1 MENRGAIM
9 TKEDLAKIRS
19 ELESMNGKLEKIMVS
34 SNHSISCSPSAMV
47 EHLNDAIDVD
57 LERRMVSPCDCR
69 PSCKALFTD
78 VLQRSSRMVGE
89 LVVEERQI
97 TALRMELEL
106 ARVKA
111 PYKKCSICF
120 EEVQNIFNGHVR
132 MVRGQNSYVTE
143 QNLRTLIL
151 RMNEESIARNLL
163 DPVSNPQRL
172 EIMKCMAEEP
182 QNYSSLSGTTGLK
195 GGNLLFH
202 LRKLST
208 AGMISQD
215 MERGYYQL
223 TDKGSK
229 VLRYLVMMSLE
240 LGEEKWV

>member
-1 MENRGAIM
+1 M

-19 ELESMNGKLEKIMVS
+19 ELEAMNGKLERIMVS
-34 SNHSISCSPSAMV
+34 GGHRSANCGPSGLV
-47 EHLNDAIDVD
+47 GHLNDAIDIE

-89 LVVEERQI
+89 MFVEEQRI
-97 TALRMELEL
+97 TALRMELEQ

-111 PYKKCSICF
+111 PYKKCSLCF
-120 EEVQNIFNGHVR
+120 EEVQNIFDGHVR

-202 LRKLST
+202 LRKLSSS
-208 AGMISQD
+208 GMIAQD
-215 MERGYYQL
+215 NERGYYQL
-223 TDKGSK
+223 TERGSK

>member
-1 MENRGAIM
+1 M

-19 ELESMNGKLEKIMVS
+19 ELESMNGKLERMMVS
-34 SNHSISCSPSAMV
+34 GGPRSMNCGPSGLV
-47 EHLNDAIDVD
+47 EHLNDAIDIE

-89 LVVEERQI
+89 LVVEEQRI
-97 TALRMELEL
+97 TALRMELEQ

-111 PYKKCSICF
+111 PYKKCSLCF
-120 EEVQNIFNGHVR
+120 EEVNNIFNGHVR
-132 MVRGQNSYVTE
+132 MVRSQNSFVTE
-143 QNLRTLIL
+143 QNLRALIL
-151 RMNEESIARNLL
+151 KMNEESVTRNLL
-163 DPVSNPQRL
+163 DPISNPQRL

-182 QNYSSLSGTTGLK
+182 RNYSSLSSTTGLK

-208 AGMISQD
+208 SGMIVQD

-223 TDKGSK
+223 TEKGSK
-229 VLRYLVMMSLE
+229 VLRYLVMMTLE

>member
-1 MENRGAIM
+1 MPKDE
-9 TKEDLAKIRS
+9 LARIRS
-19 ELESMNGKLEKIMVS
+19 ELESMNGKLETLMAS
-34 SNHSISCSPSAMV
+34 RPGRAAACGPAGLV
-47 EHLNDAIDVD
+47 EHLNDAIDIE

-89 LVVEERQI
+89 LVVEERRI
-97 TALRMELEL
+97 TDLRRELEL

-111 PYKKCSICF
+111 PYKKCSLCF

-132 MVRGQNSYVTE
+132 MIRGQNTYVTE
-143 QNLRTLIL
+143 QNLRALIAK
-151 RMNEESIARNLL
+151 MNEERIAQQIL
-163 DPVSNPQRL
+163 DPLSNPQRL
-172 EIMKCMAEEP
+172 EIMKCMSVEP
-182 QNYSSLSGTTGLK
+182 QTYSSLSCTTGLK

-202 LRKLST
+202 LRKLS
-208 AGMISQD
+208 ASGMISQD
-215 MERGYYQL
+215 AGRGDYQL
-223 TDKGSK
+223 TDKGGK

>member
-1 MENRGAIM
+1 M
-9 TKEDLAKIRS
+9 TKDDLAKIRS
-19 ELESMNGKLEKIMVS
+19 ELESINGKLERFAVPGNLRS
-34 SNHSISCSPSAMV
+34 VGCGPSGLM
-47 EHLNDAIDVD
+47 EHLNDAIDIE

-78 VLQRSSRMVGE
+78 VLQRSSSMVGE
-89 LVVEERQI
+89 LVVEERRI
-97 TALRMELEL
+97 TALRLELEQ

-120 EEVQNIFNGHVR
+120 EEVLNIFNGHVR

-143 QNLRTLIL
+143 QNLRALIQ
-151 RMNEESIARNLL
+151 RMNEESLARNLL
-163 DPVSNPQRL
+163 DPVANPQRL
-172 EIMKCMAEEP
+172 EMMKCMADEP
-182 QNYSSLSGTTGLK
+182 QNYSSLSSTTGLK

-202 LRKLST
+202 LRKLSA

-215 MERGYYQL
+215 SERGYYQL

-229 VLRYLVMMSLE
+229 VLRYLIMMSLE

>member
-1 MENRGAIM
+1 M

-19 ELESMNGKLEKIMVS
+19 ELEAMNGKLERMMVS
-34 SNHSISCSPSAMV
+34 GGPRSMSCGPSGLV
-47 EHLNDAIDVD
+47 GHLNDAIDIE

-89 LVVEERQI
+89 MFVEEQRI
-97 TALRMELEL
+97 TALRMELEQ

-111 PYKKCSICF
+111 PYKKCSLCF
-120 EEVQNIFNGHVR
+120 EEVQNIFDGHVR

-151 RMNEESIARNLL
+151 KMNEESIARNLL
-163 DPVSNPQRL
+163 DPISNPQRL

-182 QNYSSLSGTTGLK
+182 CNYSSLSSTTGLK

-202 LRKLST
+202 LRKLSSS
-208 AGMISQD
+208 GMIAQD
-215 MERGYYQL
+215 NERGYYQL
-223 TDKGSK
+223 TERGSK